1 MSLPLSNR
9 LLLRLLKKHLPMSTS
24 LNQLPPQ
31 IQSFIESCDIAFND
45 LMAHRSRAE
54 HSLSLVS
61 SELLEKNELIESHKT
76 NIENL
81 LLNILPKDISNRV
94 LNGETSIADTIPNAH
109 VMFADIVGF
118 TELTENMGTKT
129 VVQFLNDVF
138 CSFDDI
144 ALQYNIQKIKTIGD
158 CYMVVSGI
166 NNKKQQNLDPLITM
180 SRAII
185 QEFSKKI
192 ERYSIQSKL
201 KIGIHSGPIIAGLIG
216 KTVFN
221 YDVWGNTVNIASRM
235 ESYGEG
241 NAIHITEHSYQ
252 KLSPQYQQL
261 FKKNKPLNLKE
272 LPNFSSYLCS
282 FETILQEVGYDT
294 H

>member
-1 MSLPLSNR
+1 MTLPLSNR

-31 IQSFIESCDIAFND
+31 IQAFIGACDTAFND

-94 LNGETSIADTIPNAH
+94 LDGEASIADAIPNAH
-109 VMFADIVGF
+109 VMFADIAGF
-118 TELTENMGTKT
+118 TELTEKMGTKT

-144 ALQYNIQKIKTIGD
+144 ALRYNVQKIKTIGD

-166 NNKKQQNLDPLITM
+166 HNQKDQSLDPLIAM

-185 QEFSKKI
+185 QSFSTTLTH
-192 ERYSIQSKL
+192 YSIQSQL

-221 YDVWGNTVNIASRM
+221 YDV
-235 ESYGEG
+235 
-241 NAIHITEHSYQ
+241 
-252 KLSPQYQQL
+252 
-261 FKKNKPLNLKE
+261 
-272 LPNFSSYLCS
+272 
-282 FETILQEVGYDT
+282 
-294 H
+294 